1 MKPLIFFVLVLLG
14 LLFINKNWLFNE
26 KETLLNKELYSEACF
41 SNANKFNYYG
51 SHAGQI
57 VSNEFCNF

>member
-1 MKPLIFFVLVLLG
+1 MKLLIFFVLVLSG
-14 LLFINKNWLFNE
+14 LFFINKNSLFNK
-26 KETLLNKELYSEACF
+26 KETLLNKELYSAACF
-41 SNANKFNYYG
+41 LNANKFHYYG